1 MVQNEPRLTLQRIK
15 QELTRR
21 PLNHLKSQ
29 SYHID
34 RKDYEN
40 RNKHR
45 GLALWLTGLSGSGK
59 STIANALHKKL
70 FDAGMCSTVLDGD
83 NTRIGINKDLGFSD
97 EDRIENI
104 RRVAEITK
112 LFVQTGHIV
121 ITAFISPF
129 EKNRIQ
135 AKEIISEND
144 FLEVFVDSSIET
156 CEKRDVKG
164 LYKKARAGEI
174 KDFTG
179 ISSPYEKPNNSDIY
193 INTNT
198 LSISE
203 SVELL
208 FEQINSKI

>member
-1 MVQNEPRLTLQRIK
+1 MNNLKHQPYHINRLT
-15 QELTRR
+15 
-21 PLNHLKSQ
+21 
-29 SYHID
+29 
-34 RKDYEN
+34 YEN

-45 GLALWLTGLSGSGK
+45 GIALWLTGLSGSGK
-59 STIANALHKKL
+59 STLANGLHQKL
-70 FDAGMCSTVLDGD
+70 FEIGMHSIVLDGD
-83 NTRIGINKDLGFSD
+83 NTRLGINKDLGFSNI
-97 EDRIENI
+97 DRIENI

-135 AKEIISEND
+135 AKEIISKND

-164 LYKKARAGEI
+164 LYKKARSGEI

-193 INTNT
+193 INTNK

-208 FEQINSKI
+208 FEQINSRI